1 MENGLGLVKEEC
13 WAVKEPVKVQKRRVE
28 PGQAKESGVRGI
40 LVVNTDILMVLP
52 TFDYSGS

>member
-1 MENGLGLVKEEC
+1 MQNGPGLVKEEC

>member
-1 MENGLGLVKEEC
+1 M
-13 WAVKEPVKVQKRRVE
+13 QKRRVE

>member
-13 WAVKEPVKVQKRRVE
+13 WAVKEPIKVQKRRVE
-28 PGQAKESGVRGI
+28 PGQAKESGVCGT